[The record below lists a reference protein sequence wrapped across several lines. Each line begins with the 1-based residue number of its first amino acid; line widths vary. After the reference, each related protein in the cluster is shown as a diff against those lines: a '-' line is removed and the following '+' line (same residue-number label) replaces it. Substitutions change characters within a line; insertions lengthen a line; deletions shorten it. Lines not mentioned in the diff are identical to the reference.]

1 MVQQVAAAEAH
12 VVLGAVHVVLQLTEG
27 HLRLNHPELC
37 QVPAGVA
44 VCTHHRNVT
53 AAAPFAGMAKSVTID
68 MHTHCGIS
76 QNHIAVP
83 AN

>member
-37 QVPAGVA
+37 EMPTGVA
-44 VCTHHRNVT
+44 VCMHHRSLI
-53 AAAPFAGMAKSVTID
+53 AADPFMAMAKSVTTD
-68 MHTHCGIS
+68 MQTHCNTLQDQS
-76 QNHIAVP
+76 AMPVH
-83 AN
+83 